1 MADWPSYKNFIYMED
16 RGFIFAYV
24 PKAAC
29 TNWKSLLRYMAGH
42 EDWLDNRLAH
52 DKVNGGLR
60 YLDLEG
66 PDAELL
72 SRPDIKKYTMVRDPY
87 SRVLSAYLNKVEQR
101 LPVKPEGEGDH
112 FDQIVRDIEAYRR
125 DALGNSAYPDITF
138 EVFLLWLRD
147 SGSWFAKDEHWAPQ
161 TVLLRQPEVKF
172 DIIGRFE
179 QLEKDSRK
187 ILDAMGCDQQFPS
200 QKAVNFA
207 PMNTQSKEDQY
218 YDRQTR
224 KLVDDIYTEDFE
236 VFGNSSMNC
245 KETYRTNTIG
255 ENRSD
260 HSDILSR
267 DWYYI
272 AELERGIF
280 TPGKAF
286 KNISVTR
293 SILDAI
299 QVKTASCIDL
309 STMEGMFS
317 ILLSRRGASV
327 MATDTI
333 NNSEKIAHLKN
344 VYDVE
349 FDYYPHSPVTGF
361 VDYIFNMQSSRNFS
375 PNRKIEFGDY
385 TPYGFDIVLSS
396 GVIYHVHNPIEHI
409 VNFRRMCKTG
419 GLVVVE
425 SAALLSDEIEM
436 VHDWRGDKQT
446 YGGNATWYPSTRAM
460 EIFMRA
466 AYLEPLGFT
475 YVKSGGLTDLKL
487 CRIAIVARAVS
498 ERTFSDADSEII
510 RGSELYKNYDFKPI
524 FPSARLTG
532 KSRLQPAVDMSK
544 LLPADNLRASKIL
557 DYAPLDYP
565 DSYLT
570 LQLDDR

>member
-200 QKAVNFA
+200 QEEVKFAPTAASDKISTYFTAEATGLVDALYTKDFNAFGYDRKRGIGNDASPNAPATALVRQPAPANSRDIPSMSDRDYPTRMPLKADALAILRDLEIPVATVIDVGVQTATEELIDAYPDRHHLLIEPITEYHSAIERRYGREGIAYTLVPVAAADEDGYSDMVMIIVGDGKTVTHSRLTDERATITDLNSRRVPMRTLDTLVAENSLAGPFALKIDVDGAELRVLAGAKKTLQNCTVVIIEVQIHNLLERAAPIVAAGLELFDVVDLCYHDHRLSQMDMIFVNKAVLETEGKTIFA
-207 PMNTQSKEDQY
+207 KGFD
-218 YDRQTR
+218 
-224 KLVDDIYTEDFE
+224 
-236 VFGNSSMNC
+236 
-245 KETYRTNTIG
+245 
-255 ENRSD
+255 
-260 HSDILSR
+260 
-267 DWYYI
+267 
-272 AELERGIF
+272 
-280 TPGKAF
+280 PGAWF
-286 KNISVTR
+286 K
-293 SILDAI
+293 
-299 QVKTASCIDL
+299 
-309 STMEGMFS
+309 
-317 ILLSRRGASV
+317 
-327 MATDTI
+327 
-333 NNSEKIAHLKN
+333 LKN
-344 VYDVE
+344 T
-349 FDYYPHSPVTGF
+349 S
-361 VDYIFNMQSSRNFS
+361 
-375 PNRKIEFGDY
+375 
-385 TPYGFDIVLSS
+385 
-396 GVIYHVHNPIEHI
+396 
-409 VNFRRMCKTG
+409 
-419 GLVVVE
+419 
-425 SAALLSDEIEM
+425 
-436 VHDWRGDKQT
+436 
-446 YGGNATWYPSTRAM
+446 
-460 EIFMRA
+460 
-466 AYLEPLGFT
+466 
-475 YVKSGGLTDLKL
+475 LT
-487 CRIAIVARAVS
+487 A
-498 ERTFSDADSEII
+498 
-510 RGSELYKNYDFKPI
+510 
-524 FPSARLTG
+524 
-532 KSRLQPAVDMSK
+532 
-544 LLPADNLRASKIL
+544 
-557 DYAPLDYP
+557 
-565 DSYLT
+565 
-570 LQLDDR
+570 